1 MPSLH
6 GSLHLLSLGH
16 LLEAGLLQHLGQ
28 GVGVLGVGVG
38 HLHRA
43 EAGRGSR
50 PVPGDSTDYLS
61 AHWTLAGHLATRLSS
76 SWNMKLR
83 LALNFI
89 FSSCQW
95 LVEGSSEELE
105 RVFTVNTR
113 THTTAVYSASTVHV
127 TCTMYG
133 HVISGTCSCTW

>member
-6 GSLHLLSLGH
+6 GLLHLLSLGH

-50 PVPGDSTDYLS
+50 PVPGDNTDNLQS
-61 AHWTLAGHLATRLSS
+61 GHLLGTSPP
-76 SWNMKLR
+76 
-83 LALNFI
+83 
-89 FSSCQW
+89 
-95 LVEGSSEELE
+95 GSPPP
-105 RVFTVNTR
+105 
-113 THTTAVYSASTVHV
+113 
-127 TCTMYG
+127 
-133 HVISGTCSCTW
+133 GT